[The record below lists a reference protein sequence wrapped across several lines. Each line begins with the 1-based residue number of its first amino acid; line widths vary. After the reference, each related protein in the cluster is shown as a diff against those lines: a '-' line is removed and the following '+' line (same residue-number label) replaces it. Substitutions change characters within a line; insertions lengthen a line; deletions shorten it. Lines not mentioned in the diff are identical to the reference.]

1 MSILWTT
8 LRLPNLSAWGCCG
21 LIACVLGVE
30 NPDLRRCDRLPV
42 GVLEA
47 AGEHG
52 AGGEDAKKSKNKPA
66 KRNQKKKQKKHQ
78 STPVAE
84 RHFLG
89 FKLPNGNSVKL
100 DERQRFE
107 IVPAL
112 SRVGVDLSTP
122 IGSVTAKSSRVSGGL
137 VAAPKSPDAGPT
149 AWLVVKTATLCTG
162 DRQHDAMI
170 HDALEA
176 KAHPEIRFTL
186 RSFTVSKMDLGGRK
200 LTGTADCTLWIC
212 GQALKLRVL
221 VEAHQGQAQGH
232 GQLLVVKGEVKLK
245 LSEMG
250 VKVPRTFGIPLIHDE
265 ITLWLGVRG
274 RHLGPELPHEEVA
287 DAR

>member
-8 LRLPNLSAWGCCG
+8 LRLPNLSTWACCG
-21 LIACVLGVE
+21 LIVCVLGVE

-47 AGEHG
+47 EGEQG
-52 AGGEDAKKSKNKPA
+52 AGGNDAKKSKNKPV
-66 KRNQKKKQKKHQ
+66 KKSRKNNQKISAAQ
-78 STPVAE
+78 

-89 FKLPNGNSVKL
+89 FELPIGNSVKL

-112 SRVGVDLSTP
+112 SRVGVDLNTP

-162 DRQHDAMI
+162 DQKHDAMI

-176 KAHPEIRFTL
+176 RAHPEIRFTL
-186 RSFTVSKMDLGGRK
+186 RSFTVTKMGVGGRK
-200 LTGTADCTLWIC
+200 LTGTASCTMWIC
-212 GQALKLRVL
+212 GQALRLRVP
-221 VEAHQGQAQGH
+221 VEVHQGQAQGH

-250 VKVPRTFGIPLIHDE
+250 VKVPRTFGIPLIYDE

-274 RHLGPELPHEEVA
+274 RHLGLERHHKEVA